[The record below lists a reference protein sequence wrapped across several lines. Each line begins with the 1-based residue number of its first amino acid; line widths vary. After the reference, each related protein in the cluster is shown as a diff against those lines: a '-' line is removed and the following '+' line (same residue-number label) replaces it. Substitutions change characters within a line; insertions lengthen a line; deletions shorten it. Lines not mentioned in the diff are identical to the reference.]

1 MKTDAR
7 KLLIA
12 LILSVCLAGFAKA
25 DLAKQ
30 IDGITGK
37 SSQNKVRFSIH
48 ILKADT
54 GETVYAH
61 DANSAM
67 VPASN
72 MKVVI
77 TAAALKYLGPDY
89 KYKTKVGLCGD
100 SLAVIGSGDP
110 LLGDEST
117 DTKYGRKSGWIFED
131 IAATL
136 KKSGVADIKDI
147 IVDAGIFDNQRVHP
161 NWPKE
166 QLNFWYACEVSG
178 LNFNDN
184 CVKVSAKT
192 VDGRAVVQIEPQ
204 SSFLD
209 ITNKVVA
216 VQGGKS
222 TVGSYR
228 QPEPNKIVVYG
239 KCRERAGPFDVAIEQ
254 PAMFF
259 ATLLSENLGKS
270 GIKVNGRVVEKPID
284 PNCNFRMLAE
294 YSTPLADCLERAN
307 KNSLGLAAE
316 GLLKTIAANARADKK
331 NGGWAEG
338 RGIVSQ
344 YLLTLGVERSE
355 FNIDDGS
362 GLSRENRLSANALT
376 AVLLDVYRSQN
387 RQLYKDSL
395 AEGGVE
401 GTIGRYFK
409 EEKYKGKIFGKTGY
423 IEKVKSFSGVC
434 NTKKGDYIFSIL
446 ANNAN
451 DRSREAI
458 NNIAK
463 AIVDEAEKQEQT
475 K

>member
-1 MKTDAR
+1 MNTKAR

-12 LILSVCLAGFAKA
+12 LIFSVCLTSFAKA
-25 DLAKQ
+25 DIAKQ
-30 IDGITGK
+30 VDGIIGK
-37 SSQNKVRFSIH
+37 SSQGKVRFSIR

-54 GETVYAH
+54 GEVIYAH

-89 KYKTKVGLCGD
+89 KYKTKIGLCGD
-100 SLAVIGSGDP
+100 SLVVIGSGDP
-110 LLGDEST
+110 LLGDENT

-131 IAATL
+131 MAAAL
-136 KKSGVADIKDI
+136 KKNGIAEIKDI
-147 IVDAGIFDNQRVHP
+147 IVDAGVFDNQRVHP
-161 NWPKE
+161 DWPKE
-166 QLNFWYACEVSG
+166 QLNCWYACEVSG

-184 CVKVSAKT
+184 CVKITAKI
-192 VDGRAVVQIEPQ
+192 VDGKAVVEIEPQ

-209 ITNKVVA
+209 ITNKVVP
-216 VQGGKS
+216 VQSGKS

-228 QPEPNKIVVYG
+228 QPEPNKIVVHG
-239 KCRERAGPFDVAIEQ
+239 KCKDKAGPFDVAIEQ

-259 ATLLSENLGKS
+259 GTLLAENLGKL
-270 GIKVNGRVVEKPID
+270 GIKVNGRPVEKPID
-284 PNCNFRMLAE
+284 PNCSFRMLAE
-294 YSTPLADCLERAN
+294 YSTSLADCLERAN

-316 GLLKTIAANARADKK
+316 SMLKTIAANAGTDKK
-331 NGGWAEG
+331 NGSWAEG
-338 RGIVSQ
+338 RQIISQ
-344 YLLTLGVERSE
+344 YLLSLSVDKGE

-376 AVLLDVYRSQN
+376 AVLLDVYRGKN
-387 RQLYKDSL
+387 WQLYKDCL

-409 EEKYKGKIFGKTGY
+409 EEEYKGKIFGKTGY

-451 DRSREAI
+451 DHSREAI
-458 NNIAK
+458 NDIAK
-463 AIVDEAEKQEQT
+463 AVIDEAEKQEQA